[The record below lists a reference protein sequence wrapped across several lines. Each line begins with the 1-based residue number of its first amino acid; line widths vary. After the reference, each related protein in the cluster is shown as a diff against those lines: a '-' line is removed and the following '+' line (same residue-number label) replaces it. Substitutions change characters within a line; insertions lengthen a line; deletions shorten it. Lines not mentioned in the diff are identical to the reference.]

1 MAHDGA
7 DKSSNLQK
15 VLKQTTNL
23 KVGYFGHLYKGRGID
38 IILEVAKNLK
48 DIEFHIVGGNLDDI
62 NYWKSQIQSD
72 NIIFHGF
79 VTPKLVPS
87 YRNEC
92 DILVAPYQKEVA
104 VSGGKGNTSDFM
116 SPLKIFEY
124 MSSKKAIICSDLPV
138 LREIL
143 NEDNSVLVKC
153 DDISDWRKAIEVLQ
167 DDSLR
172 LQIANRAYEDFI
184 KKYTW
189 KIRAKNVIK

>member
-1 MAHDGA
+1 M
-7 DKSSNLQK
+7 
-15 VLKQTTNL
+15 
-23 KVGYFGHLYKGRGID
+23 
-38 IILEVAKNLK
+38 
-48 DIEFHIVGGNLDDI
+48 
-62 NYWKSQIQSD
+62 
-72 NIIFHGF
+72 
-79 VTPKLVPS
+79 
-87 YRNEC
+87 
-92 DILVAPYQKEVA
+92 APYQKEVA

-153 DDISDWRKAIEVLQ
+153 DDILDWRKAIEVLQ

-172 LQIANRAYEDFI
+172 LQIANRACEDFM